1 MKCPHMTPFLQS
13 IQEWDWKFHTS
24 YTWFY
29 ECEVKKKDECS
40 IRREND
46 HWSLVSM
53 QEVIQHDLT
62 LTFIF
67 AELLSAHISS
77 IQHYQPN
84 YTSHV
89 SCDPNTYGGITPQNR
104 TSYQAKQNALL
115 FNQFAQVNVNLVQ
128 HFEWRNQLFL
138 ISDRDLSTKRNSS
151 RCITKFHYQLQLS
164 QPLVELVHIVKQQT
178 CFL

>member
-89 SCDPNTYGGITPQNR
+89 SCHLNAFLTIIPIMFHLWWHH
-104 TSYQAKQNALL
+104 TSKSM
-115 FNQFAQVNVNLVQ
+115 
-128 HFEWRNQLFL
+128 HF
-138 ISDRDLSTKRNSS
+138 ISSQTKSSAFKPICSSKCQSSTAFWVAESTIPHFR
-151 RCITKFHYQLQLS
+151 
-164 QPLVELVHIVKQQT
+164 
-178 CFL
+178 